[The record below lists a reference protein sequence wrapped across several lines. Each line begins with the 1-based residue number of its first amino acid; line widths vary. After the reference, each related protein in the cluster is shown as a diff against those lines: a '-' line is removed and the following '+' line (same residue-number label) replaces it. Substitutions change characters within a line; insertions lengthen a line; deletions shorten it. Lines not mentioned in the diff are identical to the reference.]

1 MAGEVLEDAEGFPII
16 KQYEIHFELGI
27 AR

>member
-1 MAGEVLEDAEGFPII
+1 MAGEVLEEAEGFPMI
-16 KQYEIHFELGI
+16 KQYEIHFERGI